1 MVNGINIR
9 NVVTGDSIDI
19 TKTSDMFVLDS
30 IDWDSP
36 AVTMNTYRTPFQVG
50 ESLSGVTIGKRFPSL
65 TGYVV
70 SRVEDVSLTGKTWDE
85 YYALQEEGINQNK
98 RILDKI
104 FNVSEDVVITANGYM
119 LNARPSTPVKYST
132 YEQEN
137 NEVMCLFTVSFEC
150 FYPLFYKDSITVDL
164 ASVSEAF
171 EFPLE
176 IPEDGIVFGEIMRRQ
191 SVTVQNDGDI
201 DVGCEIIIRASGG
214 VVEDPKIYDVYSG
227 EFMEFSG
234 VSLSDGDYIR
244 ITTETN
250 EEGAIKHSA
259 ESGDVSIVGQI
270 VEDSTFLKIRK
281 GSSLYAYRVEEEQQ
295 NNIEVSVSFAPKYYN
310 FEGM

>member
-1 MVNGINIR
+1 MVSSINVR
-9 NVVTGDSIDI
+9 NVVTGESVDI

-30 IDWDSP
+30 IDWDAP

-70 SRVEDVSLTGKTWDE
+70 SRVEGVSLTGKKWDE

-104 FNVSEDVVITANGYM
+104 FNVNEDVVITANGYM
-119 LNARPSTPVKYST
+119 LNARPSTPVKYSS

-137 NEVMCLFTVSFEC
+137 NEVMCYFTVSFEC
-150 FYPLFYKDSITVDL
+150 FEPMFYRDSVTVDL

-171 EFPLE
+171 EFPFE
-176 IPEDGIVFGEIMRRQ
+176 IPAEGIIFGEIMRRQ
-191 SVTVQNDGDI
+191 SVTIENDGDI
-201 DVGCEIIIRASGG
+201 DVGCEIIVRASGG

-227 EFMEFSG
+227 EFIEFSG
-234 VSLSDGDYIR
+234 VSLSDGDYIV
-244 ITTETN
+244 ITTETK
-250 EEGAIKHSA
+250 EEGAIKHSL

-281 GSSLYAYRVEEEQQ
+281 GSSLYTYQVDEEHQ
-295 NNIEVSVSFAPKYYN
+295 NNIEVSVSFTPKYYN
-310 FEGM
+310 IEGM

>member
-1 MVNGINIR
+1 MVRGINIR
-9 NVVTGDSIDI
+9 NVVTGESIDI

-30 IDWDSP
+30 IDWDAP

-50 ESLSGVTIGKRFPSL
+50 ESLSGVTIGKRFPLL

-70 SRVEDVSLTGKTWDE
+70 SRVENVSLTGKTWDE

-98 RILDKI
+98 KILDKI
-104 FNVSEDVVITANGYM
+104 FNVGEDVVITANGYM

-137 NEVMCLFTVSFEC
+137 NEVICLFTVSFEC
-150 FYPLFYKDSITVDL
+150 FEPMFYRDSVTVDL

-171 EFPLE
+171 EFPFE
-176 IPEDGIVFGEIMRRQ
+176 IPVEGIIFGEIMQRQ
-191 SVTVQNDGDI
+191 SVTIENDGDI
-201 DVGCEIIIRASGG
+201 DVGCEIIVRASGG
-214 VVEDPKIYDVYSG
+214 VVEDPRIYDVYSG
-227 EFMEFSG
+227 EFIEFSG
-234 VSLSDGDYIR
+234 VSLSDGDYIV
-244 ITTETN
+244 ITTETK
-250 EEGAIKHSA
+250 EEGAIKHSL

-281 GSSLYAYRVEEEQQ
+281 GSSLYTYQVDEEHQ
-295 NNIEVSVSFAPKYYN
+295 NNVEVSISFTPKYYN
-310 FEGM
+310 IEGM

>member
-1 MVNGINIR
+1 MVRGINIR
-9 NVVTGDSIDI
+9 NVVTGESIDI

-30 IDWDSP
+30 IDWDAP

-50 ESLSGVTIGKRFPSL
+50 ESLSGVTIGKRFPLL

-70 SRVEDVSLTGKTWDE
+70 SRVENVSLTGKTWDE

-98 RILDKI
+98 KILDKI
-104 FNVSEDVVITANGYM
+104 FNVGEDVVITANGYM

-137 NEVMCLFTVSFEC
+137 NEVICLFTVSFEC
-150 FYPLFYKDSITVDL
+150 FEPMFYRDSVTVDL

-171 EFPLE
+171 EFPFE
-176 IPEDGIVFGEIMRRQ
+176 IPVEGIIFGEIMQRQ
-191 SVTVQNDGDI
+191 SVTIENDGDI
-201 DVGCEIIIRASGG
+201 DVGCEIIVRASGG
-214 VVEDPKIYDVYSG
+214 VVEDPRIYDVYSG
-227 EFMEFSG
+227 EFIEFSG
-234 VSLSDGDYIR
+234 VSLSDGDYIV
-244 ITTETN
+244 ITTETK
-250 EEGAIKHSA
+250 EEGAIKHSL

-281 GSSLYAYRVEEEQQ
+281 GSSLYTYQVDEEHQ
-295 NNIEVSVSFAPKYYN
+295 NNIEVSVSFTPKYYN
-310 FEGM
+310 IEGM

>member
-1 MVNGINIR
+1 MVSSINVR
-9 NVVTGDSIDI
+9 NVVTGESVDI

-30 IDWDSP
+30 IDWDAP

-70 SRVEDVSLTGKTWDE
+70 SRVEGVSLTGKKWEE
-85 YYALQEEGINQNK
+85 YYALQEEEITRNK
-98 RILDKI
+98 RVLDKI
-104 FNVSEDVVITANGYM
+104 FNVNEDVIITANGYM
-119 LNARPSTPVKYST
+119 LNARPSTPVKYSS

-137 NEVMCLFTVSFEC
+137 NEVMCYFTVSFEC
-150 FYPLFYKDSITVDL
+150 FEPMFYRDSVTVDL

-171 EFPLE
+171 EFPFE
-176 IPEDGIVFGEIMRRQ
+176 IPAEGIIFGEIMRRQ
-191 SVTVQNDGDI
+191 SVTIENDGDI
-201 DVGCEIIIRASGG
+201 DVGCEIIVRASGG

-227 EFMEFSG
+227 EFIEFSG
-234 VSLSDGDYIR
+234 VSLSDGDYIV
-244 ITTETN
+244 ITTETK
-250 EEGAIKHSA
+250 EEGAIKHSL

-281 GSSLYAYRVEEEQQ
+281 GSSLYTYQVDEEHQ
-295 NNIEVSVSFAPKYYN
+295 NNIEVSVSFTPKYYN
-310 FEGM
+310 IEGM

>member
-1 MVNGINIR
+1 MVSSINVR
-9 NVVTGDSIDI
+9 NVVTGESVDI

-30 IDWDSP
+30 IDWDAP

-70 SRVEDVSLTGKTWDE
+70 SRVEGVSLTGKKWDE

-104 FNVSEDVVITANGYM
+104 FNVNEDVVITANGYM
-119 LNARPSTPVKYST
+119 LSARPSTPVKYST

-164 ASVSEAF
+164 AAVSEAF
-171 EFPLE
+171 EFPFE

-201 DVGCEIIIRASGG
+201 DVGCEIVIRASGG
-214 VVEDPKIYDVYSG
+214 VVEDPRIYDVYSG
-227 EFMEFSG
+227 EFIEFSG
-234 VSLSDGDYIR
+234 VSLSDGDYIL

-259 ESGDVSIVGQI
+259 QSGDVSIVGQI

-281 GSSLYAYRVEEEQQ
+281 GSSLYAYQVKEEQQ
-295 NNIEVSVSFAPKYYN
+295 NNIEVSVSFTPKYYN

>member
-1 MVNGINIR
+1 MVNGINVR
-9 NVVTGDSIDI
+9 NVVTGESVDI
-19 TKTSDMFVLDS
+19 TKASDMFVLDS

-36 AVTMNTYRTPFQVG
+36 AVTMNTYRTPFQIG

-70 SRVEDVSLTGKTWDE
+70 SRVESVSLTGKTWDE

-104 FNVSEDVVITANGYM
+104 FNVGEDVVITANGYM

-132 YEQEN
+132 YEREN

-201 DVGCEIIIRASGG
+201 DVGCEVIIRASGG

-281 GSSLYAYRVEEEQQ
+281 GSSLYAYQVKEEQQ
-295 NNIEVSVSFAPKYYN
+295 NNIEVSVSFTPKYYN
-310 FEGM
+310 FGGM

>member
-1 MVNGINIR
+1 MVRGINIR
-9 NVVTGDSIDI
+9 NVVTGESIDI

-30 IDWDSP
+30 IDWDAP

-50 ESLSGVTIGKRFPSL
+50 ESLSGVTIGKRFPLL

-70 SRVEDVSLTGKTWDE
+70 SRVENVSLTGKTWDE

-98 RILDKI
+98 KILDKI
-104 FNVSEDVVITANGYM
+104 FNVGEDVVITANGYM

-137 NEVMCLFTVSFEC
+137 NEVICLFTVSFEC
-150 FYPLFYKDSITVDL
+150 FEPMFYRDSVTVDL

-171 EFPLE
+171 EFPFE
-176 IPEDGIVFGEIMRRQ
+176 IPVEGIIFGEIMQRQ
-191 SVTVQNDGDI
+191 SVTIENDGDI
-201 DVGCEIIIRASGG
+201 DVGCEIIVRASGG
-214 VVEDPKIYDVYSG
+214 VVEDPRIYDVYSG
-227 EFMEFSG
+227 EFIEFSG
-234 VSLSDGDYIR
+234 VSLSDGDYIV
-244 ITTETN
+244 ITTETK
-250 EEGAIKHSA
+250 EEGAIKHSL

-281 GSSLYAYRVEEEQQ
+281 GSSLYTYQVDEEHQ
-295 NNIEVSVSFAPKYYN
+295 NNVEVSVSFTPKYYN
-310 FEGM
+310 IEGM

>member
-1 MVNGINIR
+1 MVSGINVR

-19 TKTSDMFVLDS
+19 TKSSDMFVLDS

-36 AVTMNTYRTPFQVG
+36 AVTMNTYRTPFQIG
-50 ESLSGVTIGKRFPSL
+50 ESLSGVTVGKRFPSL

-70 SRVEDVSLTGKTWDE
+70 SRVEGVSLTGKTWDE

-104 FNVSEDVVITANGYM
+104 FNVNEDVVITANGYM
-119 LNARPSTPVKYST
+119 LNARPSMPVKYST

-164 ASVSEAF
+164 AAVSEAF
-171 EFPLE
+171 EFPFE

-281 GSSLYAYRVEEEQQ
+281 GSSLYAYQVEEEQQ
-295 NNIEVSVSFAPKYYN
+295 NNIEVSVSFTPKYYN